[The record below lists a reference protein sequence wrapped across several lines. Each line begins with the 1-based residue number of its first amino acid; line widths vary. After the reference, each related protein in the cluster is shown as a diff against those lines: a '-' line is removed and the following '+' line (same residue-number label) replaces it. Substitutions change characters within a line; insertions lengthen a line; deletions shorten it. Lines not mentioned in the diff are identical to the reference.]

1 MAVNLGADNF
11 DSEVISS
18 TLPVLVDFWAPWCGP
33 CKMLAPV
40 IEELATEYAGKI
52 KVCKLNIDEA
62 ADIASRFSVMS
73 IPTII
78 IFNRGEVAKQ
88 TVGAVP
94 KKQLIDMVKPY
105 IA

>member
-11 DSEVISS
+11 DSEVINS